1 MEELLVSYLYHIENE
16 LDTWKILIII
26 IFIVIIIYIR
36 MPNCEDWLTAGMSY
50 IMLLAIL
57 SVRKCVAY
65 I

>member
-26 IFIVIIIYIR
+26 IIYIR
-36 MPNCEDWLTAGMSY
+36 MPNYEDWLTAGMSY